1 MSSLDILRTCSY
13 ALNWLLYFYLVH
25 HIFPKKL
32 NSMHI
37 ILIICMTIIG
47 SLISSNLFYLNF
59 IYKNIV
65 SLIIFIS
72 TCYIIYHKPLKR
84 LLMIYIYNFILSIIG
99 EALIAPI
106 FIDSNLS
113 LSSWSLAFTMQNLF
127 FFIEIKI
134 FLIFYHKKIHNLLT
148 EHFSYLLIISLLI
161 LFSVFTCIFMNM
173 HYIKYISLALS
184 QINMIIFISFIIMLI
199 LFVLSIIK
207 LQKIYTELKNKWLI
221 QSLLDEYQKQCFETT
236 KHQQQL
242 EYQRLRHDI
251 INYIETYQ
259 RLYKKDDSYENIQ
272 K

>member
-32 NSMHI
+32 HSIHI
-37 ILIICMTIIG
+37 ILIISMTIIG
-47 SLISSNLFYLNF
+47 SLLSANLFYLNF

-65 SLIIFIS
+65 SLTIFIS
-72 TCYIIYHKPLKR
+72 TSYIIYHKPLKR

-99 EALIAPI
+99 EAFIAPI

-113 LSSWSLAFTMQNLF
+113 LPSWSLAYIMHNLF
-127 FFIEIKI
+127 FYIEIKI
-134 FLIFYHKKIHNLLT
+134 FLFFYHKKIHNLLT

-173 HYIKYISLALS
+173 HYIKYISLTIS

-221 QSLLDEYQKQCFETT
+221 QNLLDEYQKQCFETT
-236 KHQQQL
+236 RHYQQL

-259 RLYKKDDSYENIQ
+259 RLYKKDDSYENTQ